1 MQWRVCGSARLP
13 SHLVIVC
20 FVSGVWGGQS
30 FDHTGMTGVC
40 EHIQDKTNIS
50 RAHHVFLQHDHAHN
64 VRCVHPI
71 LIRTATRKYLVVR
84 RSTS

>member
-1 MQWRVCGSARLP
+1 MARLRVCQTTVTFGD
-13 SHLVIVC
+13 C
-20 FVSGVWGGQS
+20 FFVSGVCGVQS

-50 RAHHVFLQHDHAHN
+50 RAHHVLLQHDHAHN

-71 LIRTATRKYLVVR
+71 PF